1 MTAQPTTAQ
10 SKTAPSA
17 TAQSA
22 TAPRPAPAVP
32 TLDLER
38 ALAAR
43 CGPGPRIIVGIDEVG
58 RGALAGPVA
67 VGACAIEVADGRVA
81 ALPEGVRDSKAL
93 TARRR
98 ELLVEPICA
107 AARSTAVGWSEP
119 AEIDELGIMRAL
131 TLAAL
136 RAIDA
141 LDVAA
146 DAIILDGSVD
156 VLTPELSRRA
166 VPCPQVELRV
176 KADRDCASTAAA
188 SILAKVAR
196 DRRMAELDALAPA
209 YGWAANKG
217 YGSAVHR
224 RAIQEHG
231 PCAHHRRSW
240 NLVGQPALFPDVLCD
255 EQPSPQPGKEHR

>member
-1 MTAQPTTAQ
+1 M
-10 SKTAPSA
+10 TAPSL
-17 TAQSA
+17 T
-22 TAPRPAPAVP
+22 RAVP
-32 TLDLER
+32 TLDLEL
-38 ALAAR
+38 ALATR
-43 CGPGPRIIVGIDEVG
+43 CGPGPRIVVGIDEVG

-67 VGACAIEVADGRVA
+67 VGACAIEVVEGRA
-81 ALPEGVRDSKAL
+81 LALPDGVRDSKAL

-98 ELLVEPICA
+98 EHLVEPIRS

-141 LDVAA
+141 LEVAA

-156 VLTPELSRRA
+156 VLTPDLSRR
-166 VPCPQVELRV
+166 PGRCPRVELRV

-188 SILAKVAR
+188 SIIAKVAR
-196 DRRMAELDALAPA
+196 DRRMQELDAVAPA

-217 YGSAVHR
+217 YGSATHR
-224 RAIQEHG
+224 TAILEHG
-231 PCAHHRRSW
+231 PSDQHRRSW
-240 NLVGQPALFPDVLCD
+240 NLGGRESVLPGVLWD
-255 EQPSPQPGKEHR
+255 DQSSPQPGKERR

>member
-1 MTAQPTTAQ
+1 MTIQTL
-10 SKTAPSA
+10 PSA
-17 TAQSA
+17 I
-22 TAPRPAPAVP
+22 P
-32 TLDLER
+32 TLDLEL
-38 ALAAR
+38 ALATR
-43 CGPGPRIIVGIDEVG
+43 CGPGPRIVVGIDEVG

-67 VGACAIEVADGRVA
+67 VGACAIEVTGGRAV

-98 ELLVEPICA
+98 ELLVEPIRT

-141 LDVAA
+141 LEVTA

-156 VLTPELSRRA
+156 VLTPDLSRRA
-166 VPCPQVELRV
+166 VPCPRVELRV

-196 DRRMAELDALAPA
+196 DQRMTELDALAPA
-209 YGWAANKG
+209 YGWATNKG

-224 RAIQEHG
+224 HAIQDHG
-231 PCAHHRRSW
+231 PTAHHRRSW
-240 NLVGQPALFPDVLCD
+240 NLGGRAPVLTGVLWD
-255 EQPSPQPGKEHR
+255 DQSSPQPGKERR